1 MESTTKGMHLSV
13 VLLHL
18 NIQVDRECLT
28 YAGVLLPL
36 SKELRTGVDSWQG
49 PSADRP
55 NETNE
60 QRSKGLRY

>member
-18 NIQVDRECLT
+18 NIQVDRECST

-36 SKELRTGVDSWQG
+36 SKELRTGMDSWQG
-49 PSADRP
+49 TTVDY
-55 NETNE
+55 TNK
-60 QRSKGLRY
+60 RIYYLTGFWLR